1 MPLLRQDPDG
11 TLFVRRC
18 EAARVVLGD
27 RELVRSF
34 LLAIDRVVEDWPVPA
49 IEALDAAA
57 VEAVLALQPEVV
69 LLGTGSRQRFP
80 GAAILALFLT
90 RGVGVEVMDNAAAAR
105 TFNVLAAEG
114 RRAVAAFMLPATP
127 AP

>member
-1 MPLLRQDPDG
+1 VPLLRQDPEG

-27 RELVRSF
+27 RELSRSF
-34 LLAIDRVVEDWPVPA
+34 LLAIDRVVEDWPVAA

-57 VEAVLALQPEVV
+57 VETVLALQPEVV
-69 LLGTGSRQRFP
+69 LLGTGPRQRFP

-127 AP
+127 

>member
-1 MPLLRQDPDG
+1 MPLLRQDPEG

-27 RELVRSF
+27 RELGRSF

-57 VEAVLALQPEVV
+57 IETVLALQPEVV

-80 GAAILALFLT
+80 AAAILALFLT

-114 RRAVAAFMLPATP
+114 RRAVAAFMLPAP
-127 AP
+127 P

>member
-1 MPLLRQDPDG
+1 MPLLRQDPEG

-27 RELVRSF
+27 RELGRSF
-34 LLAIDRVVEDWPVPA
+34 LLAIDRVVEDWPVAA

-57 VEAVLALQPEVV
+57 VETILALQPEVV
-69 LLGTGSRQRFP
+69 LLGTGSRQHFP

-114 RRAVAAFMLPATP
+114 RRAVAAFILPATP
-127 AP
+127 TP

>member
-1 MPLLRQDPDG
+1 MSLLRQDPNG

-27 RELVRSF
+27 RELTRSF
-34 LLAIDRVVEDWPVPA
+34 LLAVDRVVEDWPVPA
-49 IEALDAAA
+49 IEALDAAS
-57 VEAVLALQPEVV
+57 VDAVLALLPEVV

-80 GAAILALFLT
+80 AAAILARFLA

-114 RRAVAAFMLPATP
+114 RRAVAAFMLPLP
-127 AP
+127 D